1 MNIFVEQIS
10 LTVRNTSIIR
20 NISFTI
26 PDGHFTCIVG
36 ANGSGKSS
44 IMRIISKDITN
55 YSGFVTDIRQDQMV
69 YLPQNIRSP
78 LFLKTIEI
86 VHLGFYGQ
94 KLTIHEKN
102 LASEKLLDTFGI
114 NHIKNTSFTDIS
126 AGEKQRTWLAFALAQ
141 SKNLML
147 LDEPLADID
156 IKDRKRFYGLLR
168 SIVDEGNTLALI
180 THDID
185 LVLNFCNHMIV
196 LEKGEKIFEGNP
208 ANFELNDSIAE
219 LRVHPFSTGKGI

>member
-55 YSGFVTDIRQDQMV
+55 YSGFVTDIRQDQMA

-114 NHIKNTSFTDIS
+114 SHIKNTSFTDIS

-219 LRVHPFSTGKGI
+219 LRVHPFSTDKGI